1 MARHSLWDGTRP
13 SHVVYRHMAH
23 LHPLA
28 ERGEGVYLWDA
39 EGRRYIDGSGGA
51 AVVNI
56 GHGVAEVVQAMAEQ
70 AADVA
75 YVHGTM
81 FTTVALETHSEQLA
95 ALVPMPEPR
104 FYYMTSGS
112 EAVETAIKFARQLQV
127 ARGEPTREVIISR
140 WGSYHGATLGALAVT
155 GKPKMRTLFAPLF
168 RDQPHIPPPYC
179 YRCPFDYAQAKATEV
194 ATTAGVIYPTCN
206 LACAQALEAE
216 ILRQGPDRV
225 AAFIAESV
233 SGATLGAVAPPE
245 GYWPLVRQI
254 CDRYGVL
261 LIADEVMA
269 GFGRTGRWFAIE
281 HFDVQPDV
289 ITMGK
294 GVTGGYFPFSV
305 TAVRGADVETIRQVH
320 GDFIHG
326 GTFSHHAVGAA
337 TGLAVLRY
345 LQEHNLVTASAAK
358 GKVLGEKLSAALGKL
373 PCVGD
378 VRGIGLLWGV
388 EFVAD
393 RATRAPFPPAA
404 RFARRVAGAA
414 FDNGLIV
421 YPVAGCADGVAGDL
435 VLVAPPFIITEA
447 QMDEVARLLREA
459 VSEVSE
465 ASA

>member
-1 MARHSLWDGTRP
+1 MARHSY
-13 SHVVYRHMAH
+13 VVYRRMAH
-23 LHPLA
+23 PHPLI
-28 ERGEGVYLWDA
+28 ERGEGVYLWDT

-70 AADVA
+70 AASAA

-81 FTTVALETHSEQLA
+81 FTTDALETHSEQLA
-95 ALVPMPEPR
+95 ALVPMPDPR

-140 WGSYHGATLGALAVT
+140 WGSYHGATMGALAVT

-179 YRCPFDYAQAKATEV
+179 YRCSYKA
-194 ATTAGVIYPTCN
+194 AYPACD

-216 ILRQGPDRV
+216 ILRQGPNRV

-245 GYWPLVRQI
+245 GYWSLVRQI

-281 HFDVQPDV
+281 HFGVQPDV

-294 GVTGGYFPFSV
+294 GVTGGYFPLSI
-305 TAVRGADVETIRQVH
+305 TAVRGADVERIRQVH
-320 GDFIHG
+320 GDFVHG

-345 LQEHNLVTASAAK
+345 LQENDLVTASAAK
-358 GKVLGEKLSAALGKL
+358 GKVLGEKLRAALGEL
-373 PCVGD
+373 PGVGD

-393 RATRAPFPPAA
+393 RATKAPFPPAV
-404 RFARRVAGAA
+404 RFAHRVADAA

-421 YPVAGCADGVAGDL
+421 YAVAGCADGVAGDL
-435 VLVAPPFIITEA
+435 VLIAPPFIITET

-459 VSEVSE
+459 VLEVSE
-465 ASA
+465 ASL

>member
-1 MARHSLWDGTRP
+1 
-13 SHVVYRHMAH
+13 
-23 LHPLA
+23 
-28 ERGEGVYLWDA
+28 LWDA

-56 GHGVAEVVQAMAEQ
+56 GHGVEEVVQAMTEQ

-81 FTTVALETHSEQLA
+81 FTTAALETHSEQLA
-95 ALVPMPEPR
+95 VLVPMPDPR
-104 FYYMTSGS
+104 FFYMTSGS

-127 ARGEPTREVIISR
+127 ARGEPAREVIISR
-140 WGSYHGATLGALAVT
+140 WGSYHGATMGALAVT
-155 GKPKMRTLFAPLF
+155 GKPKMRILFAPLF

-179 YRCPFDYAQAKATEV
+179 YRCPFEPPLSPPNPGGEAPAATQLE
-194 ATTAGVIYPTCN
+194 TRNSKLETHTPTAIWPARRRWRRRSSARG
-206 LACAQALEAE
+206 
-216 ILRQGPDRV
+216 RV

-294 GVTGGYFPFSV
+294 GVTGGYFPVSI
-305 TAVRGADVETIRQVH
+305 TAVRGADVERIRQVH
-320 GDFIHG
+320 GDFVHG

-337 TGLAVLRY
+337 VGLAVLRY
-345 LQEHNLVTASAAK
+345 LQENDLVTASAAK
-358 GKVLGEKLSAALGKL
+358 GKALGEKLSAALGEL

-393 RATRAPFPPAA
+393 RATKAPFPPAA
-404 RFARRVAGAA
+404 HFARRVASVA
-414 FDNGLIV
+414 FENGLIV
-421 YPVAGCADGVAGDL
+421 YPIAGCADGVAGDL
-435 VLVAPPFIITEA
+435 VLVAPPFIITET
-447 QMDEVARLLREA
+447 QMDEIVRLLREA
-459 VSEVSE
+459 VLEVSE
-465 ASA
+465 ASF